1 MAQIDIL
8 ILTTRT
14 GGGHWNLAQ
23 SLREMLEARFTVT
36 IIDPYPDLMQRY
48 YTALSRHYLSFW
60 DFQYAWADSPGR
72 AQLVHRVLTYFMR
85 DHIAALVEKLQPTMI
100 LSTHPLLS
108 YEVARAN
115 ERLARRIPLIFQLTD
130 LAQVHRSWFTE
141 KRADAYLVPTREI
154 LAQALANNV
163 AASRLHMTG
172 RPVRSQFLQVAS
184 NVRDTVLTELG
195 LSPATFT
202 VFLQGGAKGS
212 ASVDRTAMNLL
223 AAEVPIQIILAAGNN
238 TALIAHFA
246 GHERVKVL
254 PFTEQIAPYMAAA
267 DLIVGKAGASF
278 LSEAFMLE
286 KPCLIT
292 SYLPGQETPNL
303 RFLKQHNLG
312 WVALEPGM
320 QRQLIQSIAANPTL
334 LYEKR
339 ESICVYRTWN
349 MQANQSIMPVIC
361 SFLKSSVEA

>member
-1 MAQIDIL
+1 MPQTDIL

-48 YTALSRHYLSFW
+48 YTTLSRHYLSLW
-60 DFQYAWADSPGR
+60 DFQYTWADSPGR
-72 AQLVHRVLTYFMR
+72 ARFVHHVLTYFIR
-85 DHIAALVEKLQPTMI
+85 DHIATLIGQLKPMMI

-115 ERLARRIPLIFQLTD
+115 GRLARRTPLVFQLTD

-163 AASRLHMTG
+163 VVSRLHMTG
-172 RPVRSQFLQVAS
+172 RPVRSQFSQVKPVA
-184 NVRDTVLTELG
+184 RDAVVTELG
-195 LSPATFT
+195 LNPTLFT

-212 ASVDRTAMNLL
+212 ASVERTAMNVL
-223 AAEVPIQIILAAGNN
+223 AADVPIQIILAAGNN
-238 TALIAHFA
+238 TALIPYFA

-303 RFLKQHNLG
+303 RILKQHNLG
-312 WVALEPGM
+312 WVALEPDI
-320 QRQLIQSIAANPTL
+320 QRQLIRAIAANPAL

-339 ESICVYRTWN
+339 ESTRIYRAWN
-349 MQANQSIMPVIC
+349 VQANQAIMPVVC
-361 SFLKSSVEA
+361 SFLHSSVEA